1 MAKTRALT
9 EAKESFTNNK
19 KEGFS
24 NACKSKCANVNT
36 EADIASMT
44 SNSECYK
51 CEVKY
56 NPYIRYSAPREK
68 LIREARYKANNQDQL
83 NPKLY
88 RLRGQQESQKSKLDA
103 KTTTYVEVKTGK
115 PGTIGIPL
123 TETECKQY
131 SEKLGYGFFSNS
143 THDPKGCTINMNN
156 PNSSKGFYNTN
167 INSDTLCSGSNKC
180 IEKSLSDNSQT
191 ALVNRNRNL
200 FDELKNMPPSK
211 KRNATINAYL
221 EDM

>member
-9 EAKESFTNNK
+9 EAATTSNSATTIQPFTNYKK

-68 LIREARYKANNQDQL
+68 LIREARYKANNQNQL

-88 RLRGQQESQKSKLDA
+88 QLRGQQESQKSKLDNR
-103 KTTTYVEVKTGK
+103 KTRQN
-115 PGTIGIPL
+115 L
-123 TETECKQY
+123 
-131 SEKLGYGFFSNS
+131 L
-143 THDPKGCTINMNN
+143 
-156 PNSSKGFYNTN
+156 
-167 INSDTLCSGSNKC
+167 
-180 IEKSLSDNSQT
+180 
-191 ALVNRNRNL
+191 ANRNRNL

-221 EDM
+221 EDMKTRNPSKNVEYVVWVGLLAAAGISTAVLLKD

>member
-1 MAKTRALT
+1 MKKKKYGSIEYDRQNYDNELAKTRALT
-9 EAKESFTNNK
+9 EATETFTNNK

-68 LIREARYKANNQDQL
+68 LIREARYKANNQNQL

-88 RLRGQQESQKSKLDA
+88 QLRGQQESQKSKLDNR
-103 KTTTYVEVKTGK
+103 KTRQN
-115 PGTIGIPL
+115 L
-123 TETECKQY
+123 
-131 SEKLGYGFFSNS
+131 L
-143 THDPKGCTINMNN
+143 
-156 PNSSKGFYNTN
+156 
-167 INSDTLCSGSNKC
+167 
-180 IEKSLSDNSQT
+180 
-191 ALVNRNRNL
+191 ANRNRNL

-221 EDM
+221 EDMKTRNPSKNVEYVVWVGLLAAAGISTAVLLKD